1 MTTRIVGLLMLLI
14 GGVVLW
20 GVDVVWVKGIASMI
34 FIAGFLVFGLDLMRR
49 SLRKSIEKSRS
60 DQDTY
65 V

>member
-20 GVDVVWVKGIASMI
+20 GVDVVWVKGIAGMI